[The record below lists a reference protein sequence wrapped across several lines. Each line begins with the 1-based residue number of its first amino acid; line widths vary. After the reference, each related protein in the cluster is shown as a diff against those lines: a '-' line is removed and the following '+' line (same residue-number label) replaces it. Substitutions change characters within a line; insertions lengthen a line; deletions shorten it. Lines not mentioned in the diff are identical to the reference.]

1 MRRVAGTIRRMATV
15 VHLHVGAPKT
25 GTTYL
30 QARLRRNR
38 ASLRDHGV
46 TYPIGNHGS
55 MFLAALDLIDRPWA
69 GQREAA
75 RGEWDDLMARVSEC
89 AGKVVISHEILAAA
103 SAAQVERAMAGL
115 QDAEVHLVYS
125 ARDLARQIPSE
136 WQEGVKH
143 AHLPSFERFLGMV
156 QEARRPNPRL
166 WFWRVQGLPDVLSR
180 WASTLPASR
189 VHLVT
194 VPPAGADR
202 DLLWQR
208 YCRALDIDPDW
219 APEPAQRENLSIG
232 AAEAT
237 LIRRLNHRLEGSD
250 AVDHAT
256 YRRLVRQR
264 TVHEVLAHRPSMV
277 PVTLPPEA
285 FDWAE
290 EVTEEWIGWVRN
302 AGIEVVGDLGDLW
315 PVRPDPETNWVDP
328 DRPRLDEMLDIALDT
343 IEVLLAD
350 ATETSRKPIGPQPS
364 KLTRVARRARS
375 SRLWS
380 LAGMATR
387 ARPRG
392 VPASA
397 RLPKRVRVRDTV
409 ASVRRRRRQHAGNR
423 DERLGLGATPG

>member
-75 RGEWDDLMARVSEC
+75 RGEWDDLMARVAEC

-103 SAAQVERAMAGL
+103 SAAQVERAMAGF

-166 WFWRVQGLPDVLSR
+166 WFCRTSSAGGPPLSLPR
-180 WASTLPASR
+180 GSTSSPCLPLAPTATCCGSA
-189 VHLVT
+189 T
-194 VPPAGADR
+194 AGPWTSIPTGR
-202 DLLWQR
+202 PNR
-208 YCRALDIDPDW
+208 PNEKTCRS
-219 APEPAQRENLSIG
+219 AP
-232 AAEAT
+232 
-237 LIRRLNHRLEGSD
+237 
-250 AVDHAT
+250 
-256 YRRLVRQR
+256 
-264 TVHEVLAHRPSMV
+264 
-277 PVTLPPEA
+277 
-285 FDWAE
+285 
-290 EVTEEWIGWVRN
+290 
-302 AGIEVVGDLGDLW
+302 
-315 PVRPDPETNWVDP
+315 
-328 DRPRLDEMLDIALDT
+328 
-343 IEVLLAD
+343 
-350 ATETSRKPIGPQPS
+350 RKP
-364 KLTRVARRARS
+364 R
-375 SRLWS
+375 
-380 LAGMATR
+380 
-387 ARPRG
+387 
-392 VPASA
+392 
-397 RLPKRVRVRDTV
+397 
-409 ASVRRRRRQHAGNR
+409 
-423 DERLGLGATPG
+423 